1 MRRAIKIFFT
11 ACFIFV
17 GIFVQ
22 NAFCAGKAVIVLGVT
37 EEYLT
42 PGGAFELCVKAVQS
56 SLKEGGVSEE
66 IVFSKIDEAANDA
79 DRDAL
84 GKETAE
90 KVRTLKPDVL
100 IALGDHCLRLMAKNI
115 EDVPIVGGFFFSPPP
130 TLGLPKPNVTAVTR
144 GSYAADIW
152 KMANQ
157 LTGAKTVGM
166 ISRNSFA
173 MEGVKK
179 TIMEKASALEKVS
192 GVKLVDM
199 YLCDTMEQ
207 WEDLVKKWPA
217 ELLYIID
224 SSRMTKGDKVLT
236 SEETVKWTVENCA
249 VPVIATNE
257 MDTRY
262 GAMFSIVV
270 SEPAWG
276 RHVAAMA
283 LKILSGTPV
292 ANIPMEA
299 VKDGNLL
306 INSKTVEKYKI
317 EIPYEIL
324 TSASHVYE

>member
-1 MRRAIKIFFT
+1 MKRTIRILFA
-11 ACFIFV
+11 ACFIFM

-56 SLKEGGVSEE
+56 SLKEEGVSEE
-66 IVFSKIDEAANDA
+66 IVYSKIDEATNDT

-100 IALGDHCLRLMAKNI
+100 IALGDHCLRLMSNYI
-115 EDVPIVGGFFFSPPP
+115 NDIPIVGAFFFSPPDA
-130 TLGLPKPNVTAVTR
+130 LGLPKPNVTGVTR
-144 GSYAADIW
+144 GSYAADMW
-152 KMANQ
+152 KMAYQ
-157 LTGAKTVGM
+157 LTGAKTVAM
-166 ISRNSFA
+166 VSRNSFA

-179 TIMEKASALEKVS
+179 TILAKAADLEKAT

-199 YLCDTMEQ
+199 FLFDTMEQ
-207 WEDLVKKWPA
+207 WEDMVKKKPA
-217 ELLYIID
+217 DLLYIID
-224 SSRMTKGDKVLT
+224 SSRMKKGDKILT
-236 SEETVKWTVENCA
+236 SEETVRWTVENSP

-276 RHVAAMA
+276 RHAAVMA

-292 ANIPMEA
+292 SGIPMEA
-299 VKDGNLL
+299 VKEGNLL